1 MKQKRIRANLAIAG
15 LDEGFAI
22 ACAGTHEAHCQRLLP
37 ALATESCGTLAG
49 EQQYLVE
56 HGFVQRVLSKVLQ
69 KTLLT
74 HSPCTATSGDPLGS
88 ARVGD
93 PFGAARLGG
102 PSATRASKNGQAGE
116 AKDSALVSQVH
127 LQRDC
132 FKVGPCL
139 PLAGSRLKAATAR
152 QPSTPN

>member
-1 MKQKRIRANLAIAG
+1 MRAAQTNPANIAMAG

-37 ALATESCGTLAG
+37 ALATKSSGTLAG

-56 HGFVQRVLSKVLQ
+56 HGFVQWVLSKVRQ

-74 HSPCTATSGDPLGS
+74 HSPCTATVGDPLGS

-93 PFGAARLGG
+93 PFGATKYEHAEGCQAR
-102 PSATRASKNGQAGE
+102 
-116 AKDSALVSQVH
+116 DSAS
-127 LQRDC
+127 
-132 FKVGPCL
+132 
-139 PLAGSRLKAATAR
+139 A
-152 QPSTPN
+152 